1 MNKMRT
7 EIREKSKVDG
17 NARILRSLQSCL
29 SIKENFAVLDQYL
42 KKLIKGSSLFSK
54 VKALKEI
61 LLYLTILKPVK
72 NEQML
77 TRGHM
82 PFDEAYEIYNSYF
95 PVMGFSHQEKQEF
108 QKSLLHPKYGLRV
121 IVFTS
126 NDNRRYIILSPNDI
140 DLEPFLMTLTD
151 DNKLKQSHTTEHENA
166 TFVRKVINSMDT
178 EWDRKCSFALL
189 ALNRSRRELE
199 DLTVDPGVATRN

>member
-7 EIREKSKVDG
+7 EIREKSKVNG

-42 KKLIKGSSLFSK
+42 KKLIKGSSLFSE

-82 PFDEAYEIYNSYF
+82 PFDEAYEIYNSCF

-126 NDNRRYIILSPNDI
+126 NDNRRYIIYLQMKLILS
-140 DLEPFLMTLTD
+140 LF
-151 DNKLKQSHTTEHENA
+151 
-166 TFVRKVINSMDT
+166 
-178 EWDRKCSFALL
+178 
-189 ALNRSRRELE
+189 
-199 DLTVDPGVATRN
+199 

>member
-1 MNKMRT
+1 MNKMRA

-42 KKLIKGSSLFSK
+42 KKLTKGSSLFSK

-61 LLYLTILKPVK
+61 LSYLTIFKPVK

-77 TRGHM
+77 NRGHM
-82 PFDEAYEIYNSYF
+82 PFDEAYEI

-108 QKSLLHPKYGLRV
+108 QKSLLHPKYGPRV

-140 DLEPFLMTLTD
+140 DLEPFLMTLID
-151 DNKLKQSHTTEHENA
+151 DNKLKQSDTTEDENA
-166 TFVRKVINSMDT
+166 TFVRKVIN
-178 EWDRKCSFALL
+178 
-189 ALNRSRRELE
+189 
-199 DLTVDPGVATRN
+199 